1 MARKLIFKNINF
13 QKSKMSIDPALPIY
27 TISSAAKILNISV
40 HTVRMYEREG
50 LLIPF
55 KKQSGHRLFSEND
68 LEHIRCI
75 RKAIKEQKLSI
86 EGIKRILSLIPCW
99 GVIHCP
105 VDERENC
112 DAYNSHGTPC
122 WTLRHTNDYC
132 QDKNCYTCD
141 VYRKSSNCDIIKEM
155 LKKLIVS

>member
-1 MARKLIFKNINF
+1 
-13 QKSKMSIDPALPIY
+13 MSIDPALPIY
-27 TISSAAKILNISV
+27 TISSAAKVLNISV
-40 HTVRMYEREG
+40 HTVRMYERKG

-86 EGIKRILSLIPCW
+86 EGIRRILSLIPCW
-99 GVIHCP
+99 GVMHCP
-105 VDERENC
+105 VDKRESCN
-112 DAYNSHGTPC
+112 AYNSHGIPC
-122 WTLRHTNDYC
+122 WTLTHNNDYC
-132 QDKNCYTCD
+132 TDKDCYNCD

-155 LKKLIVS
+155 LKDLIIS